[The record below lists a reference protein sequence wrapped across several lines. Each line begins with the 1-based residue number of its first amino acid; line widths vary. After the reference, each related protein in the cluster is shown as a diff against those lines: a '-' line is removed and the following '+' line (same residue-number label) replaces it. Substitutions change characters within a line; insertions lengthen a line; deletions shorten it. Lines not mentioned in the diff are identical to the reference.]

1 MIEDLK
7 KEFTSF
13 RLLAILLTIA
23 ISIYLLQIFWQVI
36 GYFSDVIVIL
46 VVAWLLSFILEPLVH
61 SIANLTRL
69 SKVISA
75 IIVYLFFA
83 ILFTATIFFF
93 IPIVSNQ
100 LQVFSNILPQYL
112 SSFPKSVQSW
122 NNSVTNSLDNFVT
135 FIPSLATIFIN
146 IVLILILSFYFIVDK
161 ETINAEIYRLS
172 PKSWHKHLK
181 FIQGVVNDTFSSFL
195 RIQVI
200 FGIVSGVF
208 TWLVLSF
215 FLVDFAASIS
225 LLSGILTVIPLVGPL
240 LALIPPVLVSLVTN
254 PNNPTEAVIILAI
267 LLIFQQILFNAVGPK
282 LMGKAFRLHPI
293 IVFLSIIIGFKVAG
307 PLGGIFAVPFLGI
320 GTVVLKELAHYFI
333 NPETSSK

>member
-1 MIEDLK
+1 
-7 KEFTSF
+7 
-13 RLLAILLTIA
+13 
-23 ISIYLLQIFWQVI
+23 
-36 GYFSDVIVIL
+36 
-46 VVAWLLSFILEPLVH
+46 
-61 SIANLTRL
+61 
-69 SKVISA
+69 
-75 IIVYLFFA
+75 
-83 ILFTATIFFF
+83 
-93 IPIVSNQ
+93 
-100 LQVFSNILPQYL
+100 
-112 SSFPKSVQSW
+112 
-122 NNSVTNSLDNFVT
+122 
-135 FIPSLATIFIN
+135 
-146 IVLILILSFYFIVDK
+146 
-161 ETINAEIYRLS
+161 
-172 PKSWHKHLK
+172 
-181 FIQGVVNDTFSSFL
+181 
-195 RIQVI
+195 VI